1 MFDLPQKN
9 IFPMGEVK
17 KFSGQP
23 VLSQILD
30 VIPSSIINGANR
42 KHKANRY
49 YKRLPLRIHLVSLLY
64 GVFSYCNGLREV
76 CEGML
81 ACEGKLAHLG
91 LDKAPA
97 RSTLS
102 DANNRRSYQVFETIY
117 YGLLERYHCFISDSR
132 LKGLSIRNL
141 KIIDST
147 TIQLFSEILRGV
159 GRKRLDGSRKKGG
172 IKVHALMDA
181 FSGVTEFVRMT
192 EAREHDRKF
201 LYRLKLPEGSWVVFD
216 KAYTVYRQ
224 FARWSRE
231 KVWFVTRMKDNAS
244 FHVTKVLVDRT
255 RKKQVKGVLK
265 EQYVTVGV
273 KTSGVETER
282 LKLRRIVYKT
292 DEGKVYEYITN
303 NFTLPATQIATIY
316 KNRWMIELLFKQIK
330 QNFPLRYF
338 WGESSN
344 AIKMQIYCVLI
355 AQLLMVVI
363 RKKAATKKSFSNMIT
378 VIRLHLT
385 SYVGLLEFIRD
396 TYKAWRKTDNASIAF
411 TP

>member
-1 MFDLPQKN
+1 MDKD
-9 IFPMGEVK
+9 K
-17 KFSGQP
+17 KFPGQP
-23 VLSQILD
+23 VISQIMD
-30 VIPSSIINGANR
+30 VIPGSIINAANR
-42 KHKANRY
+42 KHRANRY
-49 YKRLPLRIHLVSLLY
+49 YKRLPLRVHLVSLLY

-117 YGLLERYHCFISDSR
+117 YSLLARYHSFISDSR

-159 GRKRLDGSRKKGG
+159 GRNKLDGSRKKGG
-172 IKVHALMDA
+172 IKVHAMMDA
-181 FSGVTEFVRMT
+181 FTGVTEFVRMT
-192 EAREHDRKF
+192 AAREHDRKF
-201 LYRLKLPEGSWVVFD
+201 LYHLKLPAGSWIVFD
-216 KAYTVYRQ
+216 KAYNVYQQ
-224 FARWSRE
+224 FAKWTTQ
-231 KVWFVTRMKDNAS
+231 KVWFVTRMKDNTTY
-244 FHVTKVLVDRT
+244 HVTKVMVDRT
-255 RKKQVKGVLK
+255 KKKNVKGVLK
-265 EQYVTVGV
+265 EQWGTVGV
-273 KTSGVETER
+273 KVSGGKIQR
-282 LKLRRIVYKT
+282 LKLRCIVYKT
-292 DEGKVYEYITN
+292 EEGKVYKYLTN
-303 NFTLPATQIATIY
+303 NFDLPANQIATIY

-344 AIKMQIYCVLI
+344 AIKMQVYSVLI

-363 RKKAATKKSFSNMIT
+363 RKKAATKKSFANMIT

-385 SYVGLLEFIRD
+385 SYVGLMEFIKD
-396 TYKAWRKTDNASIAF
+396 TYKAWRKTDYTSLAF
-411 TP
+411 GP

>member
-1 MFDLPQKN
+1 
-9 IFPMGEVK
+9 MGEVK

-30 VIPSSIINGANR
+30 VIPNSIIHAANR
-42 KHKANRY
+42 KHKSNRY
-49 YKRLPLRIHLVSLLY
+49 YKRLPVRVHLVSLLY
-64 GVFSYCNGLREV
+64 GVFTYCNGLREL

-81 ACEGKLAHLG
+81 ACEGKLSHLG

-102 DANNRRSYQVFETIY
+102 DANNKRSYQVFETIY
-117 YGLLERYHCFISDSR
+117 YGLVKQYHSFISDSR

-147 TIQLFSEILRGV
+147 TISLFSELLRGV
-159 GRKRLDGSRKKGG
+159 GRNRLDGARKKGG

-181 FSGVTEFVRMT
+181 FSGITEFVRIT
-192 EAREHDRKF
+192 EAREHDQRF
-201 LYRLKLPEGSWVVFD
+201 LYHLNLPMNSWVVFD
-216 KAYTVYRQ
+216 KAYTTFHQ
-224 FARWSRE
+224 FAKWSAQQ
-231 KVWFVTRMKDNAS
+231 VWFVSRMRENAV
-244 FHVTKVLVDRT
+244 FHVTKVLVDKT
-255 RKKQVKGVLK
+255 RKKQARGILK
-265 EQYVTVGV
+265 EQYITVGV
-273 KTSGVETER
+273 KTNGIVVQR

-292 DEGKVYEYITN
+292 EEGKIYAYVTN
-303 NFTLPATQIATIY
+303 NFTLPASQIATIY

-344 AIKMQIYCVLI
+344 AIKMQVYCVLI

-363 RKKAATKKSFSNMIT
+363 RKKAATKKSFANMIT
-378 VIRLHLT
+378 VIRLHLM
-385 SYVGLLEFIRD
+385 SYVELLAFIKD
-396 TYKAWRKTDNASIAF
+396 TYKAWRKTHDSSLAF
-411 TP
+411 SP